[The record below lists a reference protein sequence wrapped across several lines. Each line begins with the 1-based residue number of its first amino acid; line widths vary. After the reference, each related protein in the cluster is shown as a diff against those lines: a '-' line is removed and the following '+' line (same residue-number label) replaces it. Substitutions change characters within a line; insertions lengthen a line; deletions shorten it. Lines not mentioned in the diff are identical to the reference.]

1 MAAPPPVIYQY
12 GDERVVFMRSRRGL
26 FWRSLLLTCLALVP
40 MCAAVLFFADQRQQQ
55 AELELAAAAGRGE
68 VGIDAG
74 AQNTHRLLLAVQT
87 EEPEFLI
94 LRIDA
99 PARTI
104 TLCAVPGQTLVD
116 APQGRTTLADC
127 YLAAGPARAAQL
139 LESTLGVGPD
149 AYFAA
154 TPDTY
159 AQMIGADTT
168 ARFDTAAALTL
179 EERRALGYGEDNVA
193 QLTPDSTEEFLQTLR
208 TGMSAPDAAQLR
220 AAVWAAYL
228 RQNPARLTLLA
239 DAAREQS
246 ARTLTDLTAQ
256 DLYYLA
262 DTLTYLHG
270 RSEAAIEYTVL
281 SGAET
286 AAGYRLDGEGA
297 QLACTL
303 LG

>member
-1 MAAPPPVIYQY
+1 
-12 GDERVVFMRSRRGL
+12 
-26 FWRSLLLTCLALVP
+26 
-40 MCAAVLFFADQRQQQ
+40 
-55 AELELAAAAGRGE
+55 
-68 VGIDAG
+68 
-74 AQNTHRLLLAVQT
+74 
-87 EEPEFLI
+87 
-94 LRIDA
+94 
-99 PARTI
+99 
-104 TLCAVPGQTLVD
+104 
-116 APQGRTTLADC
+116 
-127 YLAAGPARAAQL
+127 
-139 LESTLGVGPD
+139 
-149 AYFAA
+149 
-154 TPDTY
+154 
-159 AQMIGADTT
+159 MIGADTT

-208 TGMSAPDAAQLR
+208 TGMSAQDAAQLR

-256 DLYYLA
+256 DLYDLA

-286 AAGYRLDGEGA
+286 AAGYRLDGEGT

>member
-139 LESTLGVGPD
+139 LEGTLGVGPD

-179 EERRALGYGEDNVA
+179 
-193 QLTPDSTEEFLQTLR
+193 
-208 TGMSAPDAAQLR
+208 
-220 AAVWAAYL
+220 
-228 RQNPARLTLLA
+228 
-239 DAAREQS
+239 
-246 ARTLTDLTAQ
+246 
-256 DLYYLA
+256 
-262 DTLTYLHG
+262 
-270 RSEAAIEYTVL
+270 
-281 SGAET
+281 
-286 AAGYRLDGEGA
+286 
-297 QLACTL
+297 
-303 LG
+303 